1 MFWAAIIS
9 WREDVRRK
17 AEFERAMRA
26 HGESLLR
33 VAKVYAAGAMR
44 EDLEQE
50 IALGVWEAL
59 PGWEQSASL
68 KTFLFRVAHN
78 RCIDVMR
85 KVRPET
91 PSTEHVERQVT
102 SAASPASQ
110 AESRQLLGE
119 VEACVRGLP
128 VAQRQ
133 AFTLSLEGLS
143 YEEIAQVLGVEAN
156 HVGVLVH
163 RARAAVRAS
172 LEEERR

>member
-33 VAKVYAAGAMR
+33 VAKVYAAAGAMR

-85 KVRPET
+85 EVRPET

-119 VEACVRGLP
+119 VEVCVRFAGMLWQLRHKRE
-128 VAQRQ
+128 V
-133 AFTLSLEGLS
+133 LED
-143 YEEIAQVLGVEAN
+143 E
-156 HVGVLVH
+156 VH
-163 RARAAVRAS
+163 RLKGWREAFLGQHDWPA
-172 LEEERR
+172 

>member
-1 MFWAAIIS
+1 
-9 WREDVRRK
+9 
-17 AEFERAMRA
+17 MRA

-33 VAKVYAAGAMR
+33 VAKVYAAAGAMR

-110 AESRQLLGE
+110 AESRQLLGGISVIFAGMLWQLRHKRE
-119 VEACVRGLP
+119 V
-128 VAQRQ
+128 
-133 AFTLSLEGLS
+133 LED
-143 YEEIAQVLGVEAN
+143 E
-156 HVGVLVH
+156 VH
-163 RARAAVRAS
+163 RLKGWRETFLGQHDWPA
-172 LEEERR
+172 